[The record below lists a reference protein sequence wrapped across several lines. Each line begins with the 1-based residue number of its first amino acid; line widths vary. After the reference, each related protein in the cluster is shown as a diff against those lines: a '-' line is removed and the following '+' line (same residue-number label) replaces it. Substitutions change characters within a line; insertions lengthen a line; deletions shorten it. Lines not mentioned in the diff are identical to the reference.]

1 MRCKSTRLMGENVMD
16 IKRFWKA
23 VLAQDRDTIR
33 MYFSDDAYVNWH
45 CTNEHFTVEEFIR
58 ANCEY
63 PGEWDGEV
71 ERIENAGDIVITATH
86 VYPKD
91 KSMSFHVISFI
102 RTKQDKIISIDEYWS
117 DDGDAPQWRQEMHIG
132 KPIK

>member
-1 MRCKSTRLMGENVMD
+1 M
-16 IKRFWKA
+16 A
-23 VLAQDRDTIR
+23 
-33 MYFSDDAYVNWH
+33 
-45 CTNEHFTVEEFIR
+45 CTNEHFTVEEFIK

-71 ERIENAGDIVITATH
+71 ERIENAGDLIITATH

-91 KSMSFHVISFI
+91 KSISFHVISFI

-117 DDGDAPQWRQEMHIG
+117 DDGDAPQWRQKMHIG
-132 KPIK
+132 SPIR

>member
-1 MRCKSTRLMGENVMD
+1 MN
-16 IKRFWKA
+16 INQFWKA
-23 VLAQDRDTIR
+23 VLAQDRAA
-33 MYFSDDAYVNWH
+33 MKSYFDDDAYVNWH
-45 CTNEHFTVEEFIR
+45 CTNEHFTVEEFIQ

-71 ERIENAGDIVITATH
+71 ERIESTGDIIITATH
-86 VYPKD
+86 VYPTD

-102 RTKQDKIISIDEYWS
+102 RIKQNKITSMDEYWS
-117 DDGDAPQWRQEMHIG
+117 DDGGVPQWRQEMHIG

>member
-1 MRCKSTRLMGENVMD
+1 MSVNVEQ
-16 IKRFWKA
+16 FWKA
-23 VLAQDRDTIR
+23 VLAQDRDAIR

-45 CTNEHFTVEEFIR
+45 CTNEHFTVEEFIK

-63 PGEWDGEV
+63 PDEWDGEV

-102 RTKQDKIISIDEYWS
+102 RTKQDKIISVDEYWS
-117 DDGDAPQWRQEMHIG
+117 DDGDAPRWRQEMHVG
-132 KPIK
+132 RPIK

>member
-1 MRCKSTRLMGENVMD
+1 MD
-16 IKRFWKA
+16 IKEFWKD
-23 VLAQDRDTIR
+23 VLAQDQEAIR
-33 MYFSDDAYVNWH
+33 RHFCDDAYVNWH
-45 CTNEHFTVEEFIR
+45 CTNEHFTVEEFIK

-63 PGEWDGEV
+63 PGEWDGV
-71 ERIENAGDIVITATH
+71 IERIENARDIVITATH

-91 KSMSFHVISFI
+91 KSRSFHVISFI
-102 RTKQDKIISIDEYWS
+102 RIKQDKIISADEYWS

>member
-1 MRCKSTRLMGENVMD
+1 MNIR
-16 IKRFWKA
+16 RFWKA
-23 VLAQDRDTIR
+23 VLAQDRDAIR
-33 MYFSDDAYVNWH
+33 MYFCEDAYVNWH
-45 CTNEHFTVEEFIR
+45 CTNEHFTVEEFIK

-71 ERIENAGDIVITATH
+71 ERIENVRDMIITATH

-91 KSMSFHVISFI
+91 KSMSFHVVSFI
-102 RTKQDKIISIDEYWS
+102 RIRQDKIISVDEYWS
-117 DDGDAPQWRQEMHIG
+117 DDGDTPQWRREMHIS

>member
-1 MRCKSTRLMGENVMD
+1 MD
-16 IKRFWKA
+16 IKQFWNA
-23 VLAQDRDTIR
+23 VLAQDKDSIR
-33 MYFSDDAYVNWH
+33 MFFCDDAHVNWH
-45 CTNEHFTVEEFIR
+45 CTNEHFTVEEFIM

-102 RTKQDKIISIDEYWS
+102 RIKQGKIISVDEYWA
-117 DDGDAPQWRQEMHIG
+117 DDGDAPRWRQELRVG
-132 KPIK
+132 RPIK